1 VKDRRAGTHR
11 ADDAYPGTR
20 KQHPIF
26 MSFFST
32 LRTGFTLLVL
42 AWPLGLAASPAP
54 APDTE
59 ASPIEAIV
67 TRARELEN
75 LRSLIVSQHG
85 NVVTEQV
92 FNGSSLTR
100 PTNIKSASK
109 TILSA
114 LVGVAIERGVFK
126 GVDQPVAELLGSSV
140 PQDADERV
148 KQITIGHLLSMRAG
162 LERTSGHNYGSWVSS
177 DNWVRHVLTRPF
189 VDEPGGRMLYSTG
202 STHLLSAALTK
213 ASKRS
218 TLELAREWLGEP
230 LEVMVP
236 PWTRDPQ
243 GIYLG
248 GNEMALSPRALLRFG
263 EMYRQGG
270 VIEGKRILPESWVH
284 ESWQLRTSS
293 PFTGDGYGY
302 GWYMREMRGHR
313 VYYAW
318 GFGGQMIYV
327 APSLGMTVVM
337 TSDPTEPSREDNYI
351 DQLHALVADSII
363 PALEEKP
370 DDPPSTGSAA
380 TTP

>member
-1 VKDRRAGTHR
+1 MT
-11 ADDAYPGTR
+11 
-20 KQHPIF
+20 
-26 MSFFST
+26 
-32 LRTGFTLLVL
+32 
-42 AWPLGLAASPAP
+42 AAV
-54 APDTE
+54 E
-59 ASPIEAIV
+59 
-67 TRARELEN
+67 RARELEN

-85 NVVTEQV
+85 NVVAEQA
-92 FNGSSLTR
+92 FSGTSLER

-114 LVGVAIERGVFK
+114 LVGIAIERGIFK

-148 KQITIGHLLSMRAG
+148 RQITIDHLLSMRTG
-162 LERTSGHNYGSWVSS
+162 LERTSGRNYGAWVSS
-177 DNWVRHVLTRPF
+177 ANWVRYVLTRPF

-202 STHLLSAALTK
+202 STHLLSASLTK
-213 ASKRS
+213 AAKRS

-263 EMYRQGG
+263 ETYRQGG
-270 VIEGKRILPESWVH
+270 TIEGKRILPESWVK
-284 ESWQLRTSS
+284 ESWMPRTSS

-302 GWYMREMRGHR
+302 GWYMREMRGHM

-318 GFGGQMIYV
+318 GFGGQMLYV
-327 APSLGMTVVM
+327 VPSLGMTAVM

-351 DQLHALVADSII
+351 GQLHALVADAII
-363 PALEEKP
+363 PALEAKP
-370 DDPPSTGSAA
+370 NDPPTTGSTAPA
-380 TTP
+380 P

>member
-1 VKDRRAGTHR
+1 MPPFSPLRAG
-11 ADDAYPGTR
+11 
-20 KQHPIF
+20 
-26 MSFFST
+26 
-32 LRTGFTLLVL
+32 LLL
-42 AWPLGLAASPAP
+42 LAIAWPLSLAASPEP
-54 APDTE
+54 
-59 ASPIEAIV
+59 SPQPSSIEAVV
-67 TRARELEN
+67 TRAKELEN
-75 LRSLIVSQHG
+75 LRSFIVSQHG
-85 NVVTEQV
+85 NVVTEQA
-92 FNGSSLTR
+92 FNGSSLER

-114 LVGVAIERGVFK
+114 LVGVALERGIFK
-126 GVDQPVAELLGSSV
+126 SVDQPVAEILGSAV
-140 PQDADERV
+140 PQDVDERV

-162 LERTSGHNYGSWVSS
+162 LERTSGRNYGSWVSS
-177 DNWVRHVLTRPF
+177 GNWVRHALTRPF

-270 VIEGKRILPESWVH
+270 MIDGKRVLPESWVKD
-284 ESWQLRTSS
+284 SWEPRTTS
-293 PFTGDGYGY
+293 PFTGDAYGY

-318 GFGGQMIYV
+318 GFGGQMVYV

-337 TSDPTEPSREDNYI
+337 TSDPTEPSREDNYVG
-351 DQLHALVADSII
+351 QLHALVADGVI
-363 PALEEKP
+363 PELEKKP
-370 DDPPSTGSAA
+370 DDPPSTGSTA
-380 TTP
+380 PIP

>member
-1 VKDRRAGTHR
+1 
-11 ADDAYPGTR
+11 
-20 KQHPIF
+20 
-26 MSFFST
+26 MSFFSS
-32 LRTGFTLLVL
+32 LRTGLILLAA
-42 AWPLGLAASPAP
+42 AWPLSSTASPAP
-54 APDTE
+54 PPETE
-59 ASPIEAIV
+59 ASPLDVVVE
-67 TRARELEN
+67 RARALEN

-85 NVVTEQV
+85 TILTEQA
-92 FNGSSLTR
+92 FNGSRPER

-114 LVGVAIERGVFK
+114 LVGIAIERGIFK
-126 GVDQPVAELLGSSV
+126 GVDQPIAEILGSSV
-140 PQDADERV
+140 PQDSDERV
-148 KQITIGHLLSMRAG
+148 RRITIGHLLSMRAG
-162 LERTSGHNYGSWVSS
+162 LERTSGRNYGSWVSS

-270 VIEGKRILPESWVH
+270 VVDGRRVLPESWVE
-284 ESWQLRTSS
+284 ESWQPRTTS

-318 GFGGQMIYV
+318 GFGGQMLYV

-337 TSDPTEPSREDNYI
+337 TSDPTEPSREDNYVGE
-351 DQLHALVADSII
+351 LHALVADGII
-363 PALEEKP
+363 PALEAKP
-370 DDPPSTGSAA
+370 EDPPSTGSTA
-380 TTP
+380 PVP